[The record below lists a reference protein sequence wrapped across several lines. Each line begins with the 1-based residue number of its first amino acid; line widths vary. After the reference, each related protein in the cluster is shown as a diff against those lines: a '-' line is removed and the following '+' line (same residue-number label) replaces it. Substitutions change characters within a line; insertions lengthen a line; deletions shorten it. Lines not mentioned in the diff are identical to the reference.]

1 MAPISSASS
10 SRSSRVAFCPRI
22 WAVIVDR
29 GVDHQHI
36 ENLWPW
42 WFSMLYDAVW
52 CCAITVRWIH
62 DFHLRIIL
70 AYCCILFQCFNVRR
84 FHDFPPLSTTFH
96 HFPRLSTTFH
106 DFPRLSTTSI
116 MTSVATCPWLS
127 WLSWL
132 DSIWCFKAPEAPEA
146 PRGPD
151 ACAIIKLRNF
161 STSTAI
167 SSQNLWRRSNDEAT
181 TKQRAKRQP
190 AVPCRLRSSRC
201 ASCCLRTPGAKVT
214 KASQKVMRSEK
225 FGEVLG
231 AVLLKGPK
239 QFSKHKSSREANVW
253 KENMENNSNLNGIR
267 FETPWLWC
275 CDAVML
281 CLLIPRKSRKSPQ
294 GHGGFAFDC
303 GERIQKGNESE
314 RRFLASTNLNNH

>member
-1 MAPISSASS
+1 
-10 SRSSRVAFCPRI
+10 
-22 WAVIVDR
+22 
-29 GVDHQHI
+29 
-36 ENLWPW
+36 
-42 WFSMLYDAVW
+42 MLYDAVWAVW
-52 CCAITVRWIH
+52 CCAITVRWIMMDPWLPFAH
-62 DFHLRIIL
+62 NSCIL
-70 AYCCILFQCFNVRR
+70 LHTAAYCCILFQCFNVRR
-84 FHDFPPLSTTFH
+84 
-96 HFPRLSTTFH
+96 FH

-127 WLSWL
+127 WLPWLPWL
-132 DSIWCFKAPEAPEA
+132 DSIWCFKAPEAPAA

-167 SSQNLWRRSNDEAT
+167 SSQNLWRGSKDEAT

-231 AVLLKGPK
+231 AVLLK
-239 QFSKHKSSREANVW
+239 V
-253 KENMENNSNLNGIR
+253 
-267 FETPWLWC
+267 
-275 CDAVML
+275 
-281 CLLIPRKSRKSPQ
+281 
-294 GHGGFAFDC
+294 
-303 GERIQKGNESE
+303 
-314 RRFLASTNLNNH
+314 